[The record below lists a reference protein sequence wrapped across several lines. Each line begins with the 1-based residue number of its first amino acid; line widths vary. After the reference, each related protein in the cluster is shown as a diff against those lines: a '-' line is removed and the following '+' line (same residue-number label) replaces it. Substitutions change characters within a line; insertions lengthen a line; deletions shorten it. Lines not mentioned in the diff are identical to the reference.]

1 MPLPSRVIFLRK
13 NSNVEEDRRMRK
25 TSMFP
30 DQTELEI
37 LMNLSVRKRLNLESV
52 VKP

>member
-1 MPLPSRVIFLRK
+1 MPLPSRAIFLRK
-13 NSNVEEDRRMRK
+13 KSNVEEDRRIRQ

-37 LMNLSVRKRLNLESV
+37 LTNLTVWKRLNLESV
-52 VKP
+52 AKP

>member
-1 MPLPSRVIFLRK
+1 MPLPSRAIFLRK
-13 NSNVEEDRRMRK
+13 NSNVEEDRRIRK

-30 DQTELEI
+30 GQTELEI
-37 LMNLSVRKRLNLESV
+37 LTNLTDRKRLNLESV